1 MSPEFESRRQR
12 RQAEILALP
21 TPSLPAENLRSQFS
35 QGDQPIAPAVSAPSS
50 EVGLTSAITPVAP
63 SILPPS
69 IAQAAH
75 PSVPPL
81 SRRELR
87 LKQLEES
94 SASAVQSTFAARQS
108 QVEETNPTSLPSQL
122 SVSETVDDFQL
133 RISKLAQSIALAEGT
148 VLPAASSVTSS
159 PTQPSTEVPVSNF
172 HTPDSV
178 QSALA
183 PQSFRTSDLEAP
195 APILSSRREMR
206 DQLRAVS
213 EQQTSPTTPYA
224 QPWSEVAVTPM
235 FETSSGFSLDITT
248 NSIVLPVLPDA
259 LPGTLVLDQGVTIK
273 TGSIELPNL
282 NTATGS
288 ITVATAAQ
296 IADDAMN
303 KDSVN
308 SVVTDIS
315 PVAASNLLRNNPR
328 MGLAPVI
335 AKNSRGQVFYV
346 TTTSILM
353 LTVGGLLVA
362 AWMFGFIK

>member
-1 MSPEFESRRQR
+1 V
-12 RQAEILALP
+12 
-21 TPSLPAENLRSQFS
+21 PA
-35 QGDQPIAPAVSAPSS
+35 
-50 EVGLTSAITPVAP
+50 
-63 SILPPS
+63 
-69 IAQAAH
+69 
-75 PSVPPL
+75 L

-87 LKQLEES
+87 LKQSADFELRAGS
-94 SASAVQSTFAARQS
+94 SLSSFVPAQPSASDARASTPES
-108 QVEETNPTSLPSQL
+108 VVTS
-122 SVSETVDDFQL
+122 EMVDDFQM

-148 VLPAASSVTSS
+148 VLPATTNVTSNS
-159 PTQPSTEVPVSNF
+159 AQAPSAATISNLY
-172 HTPDSV
+172 TPDAVETAPSV
-178 QSALA
+178 QKLRA
-183 PQSFRTSDLEAP
+183 SDLEAP
-195 APILSSRREMR
+195 APSPSSRRELR

-213 EQQTSPTTPYA
+213 EEQTSPTTPYA

-235 FETSSGFSLDITT
+235 FETSSGFSLDTTT

-315 PVAASNLLRNNPR
+315 PIAASNLLRNNPR
-328 MGLAPVI
+328 MGLAPVV
-335 AKNSRGQVFYV
+335 AKNSKGQVFYV